1 VTYSGGPP
9 WNRHSVDAV
18 KTVDLEINEG
28 ETVGLVGESGSGKT
42 TVGMLCLGLLRPT
55 RGQVLFD
62 GRPFRAQRR
71 RLKGKLQ
78 VVLQHPAWS
87 LNPRVRVRTSVAE
100 PLVVIRACG
109 RAERE
114 RRVAEMLEHVGL
126 DPAMADRFPHELS
139 GGQTQ
144 RVAIA
149 RALITRPRIVVFD
162 EAVSALDVSVQAQIL
177 NLIRTLQDEQRFA
190 ALFISHDLAAVRY
203 ISQRIAVMYAG
214 DIVELA
220 PRRHFY
226 GHPFHPY
233 SQALRRSMG
242 AAEIGL
248 SGTIEAAAAVGCPL
262 SNRCPFVIDRCSVEK
277 PLLRPYEGS
286 WVACHRAEELTEAQ
300 VRDSAALGS

>member
-1 VTYSGGPP
+1 
-9 WNRHSVDAV
+9 V
-18 KTVDLEINEG
+18 KAVDLEIDEG

-55 RGQVLFD
+55 RGQVLFE
-62 GRPFRAQRR
+62 GQPFRTKRV

-100 PLVVIRACG
+100 PLVVSRTYRG
-109 RAERE
+109 TERE
-114 RRVAEMLEHVGL
+114 QRVAEMLEHVGL
-126 DPAMADRFPHELS
+126 DPAMANRFPHELS
-139 GGQTQ
+139 GGQIQ

-226 GHPFHPY
+226 GHPLHPY
-233 SQALRRSMG
+233 SQALRRSIG
-242 AAEIGL
+242 AAEIEL
-248 SGTIEAAAAVGCPL
+248 RGTLEVAAPVGCPL
-262 SNRCPFVIDRCSVEK
+262 SNRCPYAIDRCSVEK
-277 PLLRPYEGS
+277 PVLRPYEGS
-286 WVACHRAEELTEAQ
+286 WVACHRAEELPESQ
-300 VRDSAALGS
+300 LRDSVALGS